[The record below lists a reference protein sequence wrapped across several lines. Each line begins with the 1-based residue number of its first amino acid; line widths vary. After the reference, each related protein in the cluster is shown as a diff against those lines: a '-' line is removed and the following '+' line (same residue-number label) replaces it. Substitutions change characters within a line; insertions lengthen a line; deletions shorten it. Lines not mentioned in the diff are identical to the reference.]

1 MKSLL
6 RASLM
11 CALLA
16 TVVASVPGEARAQGE
31 SAVPFLLIAPNSR
44 AAGIGETGT
53 GSVDDASAVF
63 WNPGALAFLD
73 GQEITLTHAN
83 WLPQFGLS
91 DLFYEYLNYRNR
103 IDDIGGTVGAS
114 ITYLN
119 LGEFVRTNS
128 SGIEIGRFKAYEFA
142 VTAGYSTKVFEDL
155 GLGFNAR
162 FIRSSLSP
170 TGGTEGEVGAGVAN
184 TVSFDIAMMWRP
196 FDLDIDWLDN
206 KFSFGFNLSNLGPK
220 VTYIDAAQADP
231 LPTNLRVG
239 FGYEIFEDEFNSL
252 TYSIDFSRLLVRR
265 RPGVVEADST
275 GRLRE
280 VVPGTVDPLPKAL
293 FTAWGDGSGLKKINM
308 SMGAEYWYGSP
319 RLLAIRVGHFFEDP
333 GFGNRNFWTF
343 GAGLRYDIFGFDF
356 SYISAAEGH
365 PLSDTIRFS
374 LLIGW
379 GAPSPI
385 SVPN

>member
-1 MKSLL
+1 MKSKANLSAL
-6 RASLM
+6 VGV
-11 CALLA
+11 ALLIGLFA
-16 TVVASVPGEARAQGE
+16 PSVAEAQGE

-63 WNPGALAFLD
+63 WNPGALAFLT

-91 DLFYEYLNYRNR
+91 DLFYDYLNYRND
-103 IDDIGGTVGAS
+103 IPDIGGTIGAS

-119 LGEFVRTNS
+119 LGEFIRTNS
-128 SGIEIGRFKAYEFA
+128 SGVEEGRFKAYEFA
-142 VTAGYSTKVFEDL
+142 VTVGYATKVFDDL
-155 GLGFNAR
+155 GLGINGR

-170 TGGTEGEVGAGVAN
+170 LGVGQEQGAGVAN

-196 FDLDIDWLDN
+196 FNLDLDWLDK
-206 KFSFGFNLSNLGPK
+206 KFSMGFNLSNLGPR

-231 LPTNLRVG
+231 LPTQLRVG
-239 FGYEIFEDEFNSL
+239 FGYKLFEDEYNSL
-252 TYSIDFSRLLVRR
+252 QYSIDFSRLLVRR
-265 RPGVVEADST
+265 YPEIVDTT
-275 GRLRE
+275 GGQRR
-280 VVPGTVDPLPKAL
+280 VIQQAKVDPLPKSL
-293 FTAWGDGSGLKKINM
+293 FTAWGDGSGLRKINV

-319 RLLAIRVGHFFEDP
+319 RLIALRVGHFFEDP
-333 GFGNRNFWTF
+333 SFGNRNFWTF

-379 GAPSPI
+379 GGATPG
-385 SVPN
+385 

>member
-1 MKSLL
+1 MKAIIK
-6 RASLM
+6 ASFV
-11 CALLA
+11 CALA
-16 TVVASVPGEARAQGE
+16 VVLGMPVPDTTQAQGE

-63 WNPGALAFLD
+63 WNPGALAFMD
-73 GQEITLTHAN
+73 GQEVTLTHAN

-103 IDDIGGTVGAS
+103 IDDIGGTIGVS

-128 SGIEIGRFKAYEFA
+128 AGLEEGKFKAYEFA
-142 VTAGYSTKVFEDL
+142 VTAGYATTIFDDL

-170 TGGTEGEVGAGVAN
+170 LGTAEEQGSGIAN

-196 FDLDIDWLDN
+196 FDLGLDWLD
-206 KFSFGFNLSNLGPK
+206 KKLSMGFNLSNLGPK
-220 VTYIDAAQADP
+220 VTYVDAAQADP

-239 FGYEIFEDEFNSL
+239 LGYKLFEDEYNSL
-252 TYSIDFSRLLVRR
+252 TYSVDASRLLVRR
-265 RPGVVEADST
+265 RPEIKDSL
-275 GRLRE
+275 GNIIQAAS
-280 VVPGTVDPLPKAL
+280 VDPLPKSL
-293 FTAWGDGSGLKKINM
+293 FSAWGDGSGLKKINL

-319 RLLAIRVGHFFEDP
+319 RLIAIRVGHFFEDP
-333 GFGNRNFWTF
+333 SFGNRNFWTF

-379 GAPSPI
+379 GASTAVN
-385 SVPN
+385 VPQ

>member
-1 MKSLL
+1 MKIILKTTFF
-6 RASLM
+6 

-16 TVVASVPGEARAQGE
+16 WGTIAPETGRAQGE

-53 GSVDDASAVF
+53 GSVDDASAIF
-63 WNPGALAFLD
+63 WNPGALAFMS
-73 GQEITLTHAN
+73 GQEVTLTHAN

-91 DLFYEYLNYRNR
+91 DLFYEYANYRNS
-103 IDDIGGTVGAS
+103 IEDIGGTVGAS
-114 ITYLN
+114 VTYLN
-119 LGEFVRTNS
+119 LGEFIRTNS
-128 SGIEIGRFKAYEFA
+128 SGIEEGRFKAYELA
-142 VTAGYSTKVFEDL
+142 VTLGYSTRVFNDL
-155 GLGFNAR
+155 GLGINAR
-162 FIRSSLSP
+162 YIRSALSP
-170 TGGTEGEVGAGVAN
+170 LGTAQEQGSGIAN
-184 TVSFDIAMMWRP
+184 TVSFDLGLMWRP
-196 FDLDIDWLDN
+196 VDLDIGWLDK
-206 KFSFGFNLSNLGPK
+206 KFSLGFNLSNLGPK

-231 LPTNLRVG
+231 LPTNLRLG
-239 FGYEIFEDEFNSL
+239 FGYKLLEDDYNSL

-265 RPGVVEADST
+265 RPEIIDST
-275 GRLRE
+275 GGVRR
-280 VVPGTVDPLPKAL
+280 VVQEASVDPLPKSL
-293 FTAWGDGSGLKKINM
+293 FSAWSDGSGLRKVNM

-319 RLLAIRVGHFFEDP
+319 RLIAIRVGHFFEDP
-333 GFGNRNFWTF
+333 SFGNRNFWTF

-379 GAPSPI
+379 GNSAPT

>member
-1 MKSLL
+1 MKTLFSV
-6 RASLM
+6 SCV

-16 TVVASVPGEARAQGE
+16 TLAGFIPDTARAQGE

-73 GQEITLTHAN
+73 GQEVTLTHAN

-91 DLFYEYLNYRNR
+91 DLFYEYVNYRNR
-103 IDDIGGTVGAS
+103 VDDIGGTLGAS

-119 LGEFVRTNS
+119 LGEFIRTSEN
-128 SGIEIGRFKAYEFA
+128 GTELGRFKAYEFA
-142 VTAGYSTKVFEDL
+142 VTAGYSTKVFDDL

-162 FIRSSLSP
+162 YIRSSLSP
-170 TGGTEGEVGAGVAN
+170 IGTGKEEGSGIAN
-184 TVSFDIAMMWRP
+184 TVSFDVAMMWRP
-196 FDLDIDWLDN
+196 FDLDVDWLD
-206 KFSFGFNLSNLGPK
+206 KKLSVGFNLSNLGPK

-231 LPTNLRVG
+231 LPTLLRVG
-239 FGYEIFEDEFNSL
+239 LGYKIFEDEFNSL
-252 TYSIDFSRLLVRR
+252 TYSVDFSRLLVRR
-265 RPGVVEADST
+265 RPEIKDTSGNVIQSAS
-275 GRLRE
+275 
-280 VVPGTVDPLPKAL
+280 VDPLPKSL
-293 FTAWGDGSGLKKINM
+293 FTAWGDGSGLKKVNV

-333 GFGNRNFWTF
+333 SFGNRNFWTF

-379 GAPSPI
+379 GNSAPSAA
-385 SVPN
+385 PN

>member
-1 MKSLL
+1 MKAIQNATL
-6 RASLM
+6 A
-11 CALLA
+11 LA
-16 TVVASVPGEARAQGE
+16 TLAVVAASTPEGARAQGE

-73 GQEITLTHAN
+73 GQEVTLTHAN
-83 WLPQFGLS
+83 WLPQFGLA

-103 IDDIGGTVGAS
+103 IDDIGGTLGAS
-114 ITYLN
+114 VTYLN

-128 SGIEIGRFKAYEFA
+128 SGLEIGRFKAYEIA
-142 VTAGYSTKVFEDL
+142 ATIGYATKVFDDL
-155 GLGFNAR
+155 GFGFNAR

-170 TGGTEGEVGAGVAN
+170 IGTEGEEGAGIAN
-184 TVSFDIAMMWRP
+184 TVSFDVAMMWRP
-196 FDLDIDWLDN
+196 FDLGVEWLDN
-206 KFSFGFNLSNLGPK
+206 KFSMGFNLSNLGPK

-231 LPTNLRVG
+231 LPTNLRLG
-239 FGYEIFEDEFNSL
+239 FGYEIFEDEYNSL
-252 TYSIDFSRLLVRR
+252 TYSVDFARLLVRR
-265 RPGVVEADST
+265 RPGVVELDSA
-275 GRLRE
+275 GRPQE
-280 VVPGTVDPLPKAL
+280 VVPGTVDPLPKSL
-293 FTAWGDGSGLKKINM
+293 FTAWGDGSGLRKINV

-319 RLLAIRVGHFFEDP
+319 RLLALRVGHFFEDP
-333 GFGNRNFWTF
+333 AFGNRNFWTF

-379 GAPSPI
+379 GATAPG

>member
-1 MKSLL
+1 MKAMFK
-6 RASLM
+6 ASFV
-11 CALLA
+11 CGLLA
-16 TVVASVPGEARAQGE
+16 AVGALAPDSVRAQGE

-73 GQEITLTHAN
+73 GQEVTLTHAN

-119 LGEFVRTNS
+119 LGEFIRTNS
-128 SGIEIGRFKAYEFA
+128 NAVEIGRFKAYEFA
-142 VTAGYSTKVFEDL
+142 VTVGYSTKMFEDL
-155 GLGFNAR
+155 GFGFNAR

-170 TGGTEGEVGAGVAN
+170 IGTEGEEGSGIAN
-184 TVSFDIAMMWRP
+184 TVSFDVAMMWRP
-196 FDLDIDWLDN
+196 YDLDIDWLD
-206 KFSFGFNLSNLGPK
+206 KKLSIGFNLSNLGPK
-220 VTYIDAAQADP
+220 VTYIDADQADP
-231 LPTNLRVG
+231 LPTNLRLG
-239 FGYEIFEDEFNSL
+239 FGYKIFEDEFNSL
-252 TYSIDFSRLLVRR
+252 QYSVDFSRLLVRR
-265 RPGVVEADST
+265 RPGIVGVDSLGKPKEIT
-275 GRLRE
+275 
-280 VVPGTVDPLPKAL
+280 PGTVDPLPKSL
-293 FTAWGDGSGLKKINM
+293 FTAWGDGSGLRKINM

-379 GAPSPI
+379 GAN
-385 SVPN
+385 VPVSIPN

>member
-1 MKSLL
+1 MKTMFKVSCV
-6 RASLM
+6 

-16 TVVASVPGEARAQGE
+16 TLAGFIPNTARAQGE

-73 GQEITLTHAN
+73 GQEVTLTHAN

-91 DLFYEYLNYRNR
+91 DLFYEYVNYRNR
-103 IDDIGGTVGAS
+103 VDDIGGTLGAS

-119 LGEFVRTNS
+119 LGEFIRTSEN
-128 SGIEIGRFKAYEFA
+128 GTELGRFKAYEFA
-142 VTAGYSTKVFEDL
+142 VTAGYSTKVFDDL

-162 FIRSSLSP
+162 YIRSSLSP
-170 TGGTEGEVGAGVAN
+170 IGTGKEEGSGIAN
-184 TVSFDIAMMWRP
+184 TVSFDVAMMWRP
-196 FDLDIDWLDN
+196 FDLDVDWLD
-206 KFSFGFNLSNLGPK
+206 KKLSVGFNLSNLGPK

-231 LPTNLRVG
+231 LPTLLRLG
-239 FGYEIFEDEFNSL
+239 LGYKIFEDEFNSL
-252 TYSIDFSRLLVRR
+252 TYSVDFSRLLVRR
-265 RPGVVEADST
+265 RPEIKDTSGNVIQSAS
-275 GRLRE
+275 
-280 VVPGTVDPLPKAL
+280 VDPLPKSL

-333 GFGNRNFWTF
+333 SFGNRNFWTF

-379 GAPSPI
+379 GGASQAI
-385 SVPN
+385 SVPVPN